1 MSSLKIDGV
10 RASVEE
16 KQILDGVDLEVPYGE
31 LHVIMGPNG
40 SGKSTLSHVL
50 TGRDGYEVEGS
61 AMIDGVELL
70 DKPVDERA
78 KLGLLQAFQYPVEVP
93 GVGLREFLL
102 ELGDERG
109 HDFEESTGIIEEV
122 AETYGMTPFLDRP
135 VNVGLSGGEKKR
147 SEIFQMA
154 MLRPHVAILDEIDS
168 GLDIDAVREVAA
180 AVEEMRGPD
189 VAVLLITHYSRI
201 LKYMTPDR
209 IHVMMAG
216 RIVESG
222 GRELADELEAGGYE
236 ALRERLGIEARAEEP
251 AEKPMSE
258 FFTDTPFD
266 F

>member
-1 MSSLKIDGV
+1 MSGLKVDGV
-10 RASVEE
+10 RASIDE
-16 KQILDGVDLEVPYGE
+16 KQILEGIDLEVPCGE

-50 TGRDGYEVEGS
+50 TGKEGYEVEGS
-61 AMIDGVELL
+61 ATLDGVELL

-93 GVGLREFLL
+93 GVRLRELLL
-102 ELGDERG
+102 EVGDEHG
-109 HDFEESTGIIEEV
+109 LNFEESSDVIEET
-122 AETYGMTPFLDRP
+122 AEKYGVTQFLDRP

-154 MLRPHVAILDEIDS
+154 MLRPRVAILDEIDS

-189 VAVLLITHYSRI
+189 MAVLLITHYSRI
-201 LKYMTPDR
+201 LKHMTPDR
-209 IHVMMAG
+209 IHVLMAG

-236 ALRERLGIEARAEEP
+236 VLRERLGIQPRVEEP
-251 AEKPMSE
+251 AEKPVSE

>member
-1 MSSLKIDGV
+1 MSSLTIEGV
-10 RASVEE
+10 RASIGT
-16 KQILDGVDLEVPYGE
+16 KRILEGVDLELPYGE
-31 LHVIMGPNG
+31 LHVLMGPNG

-50 TGRDGYEVEGS
+50 TGRDDYDVEGS
-61 AMIDGVELL
+61 AMLDGVELL

-78 KLGLLQAFQYPVEVP
+78 KLGLLQAFQDPVEVP
-93 GVGLREFLL
+93 GVGLREFIL

-109 HDFEESTGIIEEV
+109 VDEV
-122 AETYGMTPFLDRP
+122 ATEAVIERTAEIFGMTAFLDRF

-147 SEIFQMA
+147 SEMFQMA
-154 MLRPHVAILDEIDS
+154 MLHPHVAILDEIDS

-180 AVEEMRGPD
+180 AVENLRGPD
-189 VAVLLITHYSRI
+189 VAVLLITHYTRI
-201 LKYMTPDR
+201 LKYLTPDR

-236 ALRERLGIEARAEEP
+236 VLRGRLGIETPEEEP
-251 AEKPMSE
+251 SERPVSE

-266 F
+266 L